1 MFGSESS
8 IQPRGLELVPEH
20 PLRRHCL
27 LWRPALRR
35 CCREERCRHCGSEP
49 PSTGWHRDCI
59 WRRGWVPRESRGRWT
74 RAPSQGHSRWK
85 PGCLFVALLV
95 LALPLLLNSAG
106 IPGAPPPACSAG
118 FKARAG
124 WLAYDTVAAVEGDL
138 GVFDNLGEENA
149 GTAPSLRVCA
159 CGDGVC
165 TRDRSEFRALR
176 LNLESDILQGL
187 SMADSVLGNFIEPLS
202 GIGVHWQTT
211 HSVFTAQPTDNDQ
224 SGKG

>member
-106 IPGAPPPACSAG
+106 IPGAPPPACATRSRQTG
-118 FKARAG
+118 LC
-124 WLAYDTVAAVEGDL
+124 LAL
-138 GVFDNLGEENA
+138 
-149 GTAPSLRVCA
+149 APSRLAEHADAWKAWHGRRVWSAASASCVA
-159 CGDGVC
+159 VVC
-165 TRDRSEFRALR
+165 TRLGTALWVSHDGLR
-176 LNLESDILQGL
+176 LYLLCRFQGARR
-187 SMADSVLGNFIEPLS
+187 MARLRHG
-202 GIGVHWQTT
+202 GGR
-211 HSVFTAQPTDNDQ
+211 
-224 SGKG
+224 